1 MKTSTL
7 KRPLAKIG
15 PCNFISIANLAYYNF
30 LDRVVIS
37 LTIFTVYCDWPLKT
51 LEVFQMPGEISRV
64 EPVVVLRRPWGR
76 WTLSWSLHYFPL
88 LFVLFLPQKGNEIY
102 VSFSSLRL
110 LSNGIIHS
118 KQGASCPIKLKSIK
132 LDNNKGKNY
141 PKLPKKRSSSWWS
154 WYVRI
159 RRKVHQQRPRW
170 PWLPTKWLF
179 LKRVWIHLNYYVRVW
194 IHLNYILRT

>member
-51 LEVFQMPGEISRV
+51 LEVFQMLCEIRRV

-110 LSNGIIHS
+110 LSNGIIHN
-118 KQGASCPIKLKSIK
+118 KQGASYPIKLKGI
-132 LDNNKGKNY
+132 LTILTQEDWVTFA
-141 PKLPKKRSSSWWS
+141 P
-154 WYVRI
+154 
-159 RRKVHQQRPRW
+159 RRFAPRQMLQDICSNW
-170 PWLPTKWLF
+170 TNAPWLG
-179 LKRVWIHLNYYVRVW
+179 HLPQRQTPKT
-194 IHLNYILRT
+194 I